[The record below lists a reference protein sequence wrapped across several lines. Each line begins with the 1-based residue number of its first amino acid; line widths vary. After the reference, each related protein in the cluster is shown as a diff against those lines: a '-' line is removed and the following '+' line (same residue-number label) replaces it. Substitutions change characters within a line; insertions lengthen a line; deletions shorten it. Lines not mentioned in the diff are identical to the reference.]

1 MKIKLWLP
9 LLYAI
14 TALAIFNG
22 CSGGKTFLISETEP
36 PSPAIEAEYVKA
48 EALFNKG
55 GKSSLKKAASILE
68 DNLPIAINYDQK
80 EKIAYLQA
88 ETYYRLQWFESADSA
103 YKEYLSRFTKTT
115 HFDQILGRRYEIA
128 FMFITGKIKQ
138 KLFGLRILS
147 ARTRGLEIVRELL
160 KQYPY
165 APVSEGNL
173 LDLADYLYQQKDF
186 DEAQTEYESFM
197 ASFPKSKFR
206 HVALFRTGEIY
217 LRQYQGTDYQPA
229 ELEKAEKCFRQYTE
243 NYPNEQLA
251 TEATNKLVVIDN
263 LKAEREFLVAKFYL
277 RTNEPASAKIYME
290 AIIRNYPETK
300 WAAEAKKLLP
310 TIK

>member
-1 MKIKLWLP
+1 MKTKLYLA
-9 LLYAI
+9 LLCAI
-14 TALAIFNG
+14 TALAICNG
-22 CSGGKTFLISETEP
+22 CSGSKTFLVSESEP

-55 GKSSLKKAASILE
+55 DKSSLKKAASILE

-88 ETYYRLQWFESADSA
+88 ETYYRLGWFENAQDA
-103 YKEYLSRFTKTT
+103 YKEYLIHFTKTT
-115 HFDQILGRRYEIA
+115 HFDHVLGRRYEIA
-128 FMFITGKIKQ
+128 FMFITGKVKQ

-147 ARTRGLEIVRELL
+147 ARARGLEIVRELL

-165 APVSEGNL
+165 APVSEGNQ
-173 LDLADYLYQQKDF
+173 LDMADYLYQHNDL

-197 ASFPKSKFR
+197 SAFPKSKFK
-206 HVALFRTGEIY
+206 HVALFRSGDIY
-217 LRQYQGTDYQPA
+217 LRHYKGPQYQPT
-229 ELEKAEKCFRQYTE
+229 ELEKAEKCFRQYME
-243 NYPNEQLA
+243 NYPKEELA
-251 TEATNKLVVIDN
+251 VEATKKLALIDN

-277 RTNEPASAKIYME
+277 KTNQPDSAKIYME
-290 AIIRNYPETK
+290 AIVRNYPETK
-300 WAAEAKKLLP
+300 WAAEAKKMLP